1 MDGHLVRHRSAKS
14 AHTLMAGWKELPGEL
29 GIGLK
34 DHLGD
39 GDVFLVW
46 FFCGR
51 MRYLMDGLAHA
62 ISYNRVLLSLTMKA
76 SRSMG
81 TGMMTG
87 EQTSS
92 QYFVCV
98 ECWNHGRGEKKENLF
113 RLDSQ
118 FAAAFW
124 KES

>member
-1 MDGHLVRHRSAKS
+1 
-14 AHTLMAGWKELPGEL
+14 MAGWKELPGEL

-39 GDVFLVW
+39 GDVCLVE

-51 MRYLMDGLAHA
+51 MRCPRNGLAHA
-62 ISYNRVLLSLTMKA
+62 ISYNRVFVEPDNDSL
-76 SRSMG
+76 RLMG
-81 TGMMTG
+81 TRMMTG
-87 EQTSS
+87 ERTSS
-92 QYFVCV
+92 VSFVRM
-98 ECWNHGRGEKKENLF
+98 ECWDLGRGEKKENLF